1 MYEKISVQGLAHS
14 TCAVGPAYDVGSL
27 EDVHG
32 IIFV

>member
-1 MYEKISVQGLAHS
+1 MYEKISVRGLVRS
-14 TCAVGPAYDVGSL
+14 KCAVGPAYDVGSL